1 MGKTEQK
8 SVFSILE
15 IINKEHLPSYIT
27 MGGRGRG
34 RGTGLSF
41 NAEALGFGR
50 GDALPSAMMAPPP
63 TFPPLTSQ
71 PVKLV
76 EDSEQEYILAVW
88 KELRNAFRGSQYFLG
103 RKGDPLPQLDLRWD
117 RLPAELKPGGLKK
130 KAKKSVKPNLVKKSK
145 VDIEKSWTS
154 LENWRTKREMTV
166 KTKRMLRRKILR
178 MKIKRVKQGVV
189 KMNLMRKWTEL
200 PIMLPTTLIMGK
212 DLGMMGKMIIW
223 MKGEFTDG
231 ILFKLLKYNSWF

>member
-15 IINKEHLPSYIT
+15 IINKEHLPSYNT

-50 GDALPSAMMAPPP
+50 GDALPSAMMTPPP
-63 TFPPLTSQ
+63 TFPPLTNQ

-130 KAKKSVKPNLVKKSK
+130 KAKKSVKPNLVKKIK
-145 VDIEKSWTS
+145 VDIEKKLDELGK
-154 LENWRTKREMTV
+154 LEDKKGDDSEEEKDVEKEDSDDEDKKSEAGSGQDEPDEEMDGGTDYASNY
-166 KTKRMLRRKILR
+166 LDN
-178 MKIKRVKQGVV
+178 GEGFGDDGEDD
-189 KMNLMRKWTEL
+189 NLDE
-200 PIMLPTTLIMGK
+200 G
-212 DLGMMGKMIIW
+212 
-223 MKGEFTDG
+223 G
-231 ILFKLLKYNSWF
+231 IY